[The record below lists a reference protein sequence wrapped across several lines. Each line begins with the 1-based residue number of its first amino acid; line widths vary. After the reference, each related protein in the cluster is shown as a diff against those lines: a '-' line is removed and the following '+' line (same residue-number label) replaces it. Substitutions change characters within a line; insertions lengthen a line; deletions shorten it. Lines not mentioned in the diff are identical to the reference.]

1 MINKEVLFVNSS
13 DHTDTPVRDP
23 LTFAEKMATE
33 SINGA
38 QTLKFE
44 DEIGSTKR
52 ARL

>member
-23 LTFAEKMATE
+23 LTFAEKMATQT
-33 SINGA
+33 INGD

-52 ARL
+52 KRV

>member
-1 MINKEVLFVNSS
+1 MIKKEVLFVNSS
-13 DHTDTPVRDP
+13 GHTDTPVRDP

-52 ARL
+52 ERV

>member
-23 LTFAEKMATE
+23 LTFAEKMATQT
-33 SINGA
+33 INA
-38 QTLKFE
+38 DQTLKFE
-44 DEIGSTKR
+44 DEIGSIKR